1 MKSVK
6 NQDERV
12 LSQRRKIQ
20 SDGFQLLIYV
30 LLISVVIQQFFLQ
43 APPSQYMG
51 EFLCLVGAG
60 FYNLIRTLN
69 LADDFYC
76 DNKGSGKRLF
86 KNALFSGIGS
96 VILTAL
102 LTGEKNIGNLLS
114 FFLTYTVVFG
124 AMTYLVYYIS
134 KQNKDKIKRELDMDE
149 DDIE

>member
-12 LSQRRKIQ
+12 LAQRRKIQ
-20 SDGFQLLIYV
+20 SDGFQLLTYA

-51 EFLCLVGAG
+51 EFICLVGAG
-60 FYNLIRTLN
+60 FYHLIRTVN

-76 DNKGSGKRLF
+76 DDKGSGKRLF
-86 KNALFSGIGS
+86 KNALFSGVGS
-96 VILTAL
+96 VILFTF
-102 LTGEKNIGNLLS
+102 LTGEKDIVNLLS
-114 FFLTYTVVFG
+114 YFLTFTIAFG
-124 AMTYLVYYIS
+124 GMTYLVYYIS
-134 KQNKDKIKRELDMDE
+134 KKKKNKIERELDMDE